1 MPGRIPQSFVNSLV
15 ERVDVVAVIG
25 AHVQL
30 KKAGANHVGLC
41 PFHDE
46 KTPSFHVYPDGFHC
60 FGCGAH
66 GTAIGFLMDVE
77 GLTFPEAV
85 ESLASSLGLDVPR
98 EGGRG
103 PERADPA
110 IDEALSAADEYFR
123 ACLKTHQDREA
134 AVGYLQG
141 RGLDGRTARD
151 FGIGLA
157 PQGWD
162 GLKQELRSFG
172 ENRLVEAGL
181 LVKSESGHSYDRFR
195 GRIVFPIRNI
205 QGRVIGFGGRAISDA
220 DQPKYLNSP
229 ETARFHKGR
238 ELYGLY
244 EARRAQRRL
253 DTVLV
258 VEGYMDVIA
267 LAQHGVT
274 NAVAT
279 LGTAIGETHFNNL
292 FRHHIGHVVC
302 CFDGDDAGRDAAW
315 KAVDAAFPTLA
326 TGRHLSFVFLPEG
339 EDPDSVI
346 RQKGASYFRGLIA
359 SAVPVVEYFYQ
370 QLQHGLDLGKLDDR
384 ATLRE
389 VALDKM
395 ANLPAGELRAL
406 LLQQLERLTGHATH
420 DLESR
425 LAQLSGRRTTRR
437 TQPPST
443 STADKLVPRLL
454 HILVRNPALLTA
466 VPAAERSRL
475 AATSEG
481 TLAAVLTFLNTSP
494 EADTATLLGRFAGE
508 PAYEELSI
516 FAAKPNLLPPTHLE
530 NEVKYCVTELLDQHQ
545 KLYEEALHTDEP
557 EAWRRHSTAKR
568 AKGEGRVDDRKSAPM

>member
-1 MPGRIPQSFVNSLV
+1 MPGLIPQSFVNNLI

-98 EGGRG
+98 QGGRG
-103 PERADPA
+103 AERRDPA

-123 ACLKTHQDREA
+123 ACLRTHQDREA

-172 ENRLVEAGL
+172 EDCLVEAGL
-181 LVKSESGHSYDRFR
+181 LVRSENGHSYDRFR

-229 ETARFHKGR
+229 ETPRFHKGR

-279 LGTAIGETHFNNL
+279 LGTAVGEAHFNNL
-292 FRHHIGHVVC
+292 FRHHVGHVVC
-302 CFDGDDAGRDAAW
+302 CFDGDDAGHDAAW
-315 KAVDAAFPTLA
+315 KAVDAAFPTMS
-326 TGRHLSFVFLPEG
+326 TGRHLSFVLLPKG
-339 EDPDSVI
+339 EDPDSLI
-346 RQKGASYFRGLIA
+346 RRNGASRFRSLVA
-359 SAVPVVEYFYQ
+359 DAQPVVEYFYQ
-370 QLQHGLDLGKLDDR
+370 RLKDGLDLGKLDDR

-389 VALDKM
+389 MALDKV
-395 ANLPAGELRAL
+395 AVLPTGELRAL
-406 LLQQLERLTGHATH
+406 LLRQLERLTGHTAS
-420 DLESR
+420 DLEDR
-425 LAQLSGRRTTRR
+425 LTRLHDRTPRQ
-437 TQPPST
+437 TQSPNA

-454 HILVRNPALLTA
+454 HSLVRNPELLAT
-466 VPAAERSRL
+466 VPAADRSRL
-475 AATSEG
+475 AATTEG
-481 TLAAVLTFLNTSP
+481 TLATVLTFLNTSP
-494 EADTATLLGRFAGE
+494 TADTATLLGRFAGE
-508 PAYEELSI
+508 TAHQELSSL
-516 FAAKPNLLPPTHLE
+516 AAKPNLLPPTHLE
-530 NEVKYCVTELLDQHQ
+530 EEVKYCVTELLKEHR
-545 KLYEEALHTDEP
+545 KLYEEARQSDEP
-557 EAWRRHSTAKR
+557 EAWRRHLDAKR
-568 AKGEGRVDDRKSAPM
+568 RQTAGVDDRQDAPM

>member
-1 MPGRIPQSFVNSLV
+1 MAGLIPQSFVNSLI

-25 AHVQL
+25 ARVQL

-66 GTAIGFLMDVE
+66 GTAIGFLMDLE

-85 ESLASSLGLDVPR
+85 ESLASPLGLEVPR
-98 EGGRG
+98 EGGRE
-103 PERADPA
+103 PQRRDPA

-123 ACLKTHQDREA
+123 ACLRTHPDREE
-134 AVGYLQG
+134 AVGYLQR

-162 GLKQELRSFG
+162 GLKRELRSFG

-181 LVKSESGHSYDRFR
+181 LVRSEAGHSYDRFR
-195 GRIVFPIRNI
+195 GRIVFPIRSI

-229 ETARFHKGR
+229 ETPRFHKGR

-253 DTVLV
+253 NTVLV

-279 LGTAIGETHFNNL
+279 LGTAIGETHFKNL
-292 FRHHIGHVVC
+292 FRHHVGHVVC

-315 KAVDAAFPTLA
+315 KAVDAAFPTLS

-346 RQKGASYFRGLIA
+346 RGKGAPYFRDLLA
-359 SAVPVVEYFYQ
+359 NAQPVVEYFYH
-370 QLQHGLDLGKLDDR
+370 QLQDGLDLAKLDHR

-389 VALDKM
+389 LALEKV
-395 ANLPAGELRAL
+395 ANLPEGELRTL
-406 LLQQLERLTGHATH
+406 LLQQLGRLTEHTTH
-420 DLESR
+420 ELEDQLAR
-425 LAQLSGRRTTRR
+425 LGSPRTIG
-437 TQPPST
+437 QAPSPT
-443 STADKLVPRLL
+443 ASTTDKLTPRLL
-454 HILVRNPALLTA
+454 QMLVRNPRLLNA
-466 VPAAERSRL
+466 IPATERTRL

-508 PAYEELSI
+508 TAHQELATL
-516 FAAKPNLLPPTHLE
+516 AAKPSLLPPAHLE
-530 NEVKYCVTELLDQHQ
+530 NEVRYCVTELLDQQ
-545 KLYEEALHTDEP
+545 RKLYEEALQSDEP
-557 EAWRRHSTAKR
+557 ETWRRHSTAKR
-568 AKGEGRVDDRKSAPM
+568 AKATGRVD

>member
-1 MPGRIPQSFVNSLV
+1 MPGLIPQSFVNSLI

-66 GTAIGFLMDVE
+66 GTAIGFLMDLE

-85 ESLASSLGLDVPR
+85 ESLASTLGLDVPR

-103 PERADPA
+103 TERRDPA

-123 ACLKTHQDREA
+123 ACLRIHPDRKEA
-134 AVGYLQG
+134 VDYLQG
-141 RGLDGRTARD
+141 RGLDGPTARD

-162 GLKQELRSFG
+162 GLKRELRSFG
-172 ENRLVEAGL
+172 EGCLAEAGL
-181 LVKSESGHSYDRFR
+181 LARSENGHSYDRFR

-229 ETARFHKGR
+229 ETPRFHKGR

-253 DTVLV
+253 NTVLV

-279 LGTAIGETHFNNL
+279 LGTAIGESHFNNL
-292 FRHHIGHVVC
+292 FRHHVGHVVC

-315 KAVDAAFPTLA
+315 KAVDAAFPTLS

-346 RQKGASYFRGLIA
+346 RARGAPYFRDLVA
-359 SAVPVVEYFYQ
+359 SAQPVVEYFYQ
-370 QLQHGLDLGKLDDR
+370 QLQDGLDLGKLDDR

-389 VALDKM
+389 LALEKA
-395 ANLPAGELRAL
+395 ANLPEGELRSL
-406 LLQQLERLTGHATH
+406 LLQQLGRLTEHATH
-420 DLESR
+420 ELEDQ
-425 LAQLSGRRTTRR
+425 LARFGSRRTTGRAQSP
-437 TQPPST
+437 TAST
-443 STADKLVPRLL
+443 TDKLTPRLL
-454 HILVRNPALLTA
+454 HMLVRNPGLLKA
-466 VPAAERSRL
+466 IPATERSRL
-475 AATSEG
+475 AATAEG

-508 PAYEELSI
+508 TAHQELSTL
-516 FAAKPNLLPPTHLE
+516 AARPSLLPASHLE

-545 KLYEEALHTDEP
+545 KLYEEALQSNEP
-557 EAWRRHSTAKR
+557 ETWRRHSTAKR
-568 AKGEGRVDDRKSAPM
+568 AKAGSRVD